1 MRKLIHIFLLSLVIA
16 PCWAGV
22 DLSGYV
28 QRIWIKND
36 DILMIKMKESSF
48 DTYCQ
53 PGWMGFN
60 LYIPTSDKNFPYY
73 YGLITTAIAKKQP
86 LFIANI
92 STFNG
97 TTACDLTKTG
107 YGIVLQSTD

>member
-1 MRKLIHIFLLSLVIA
+1 MRNLIHIFLFTLIFS
-16 PCWAGV
+16 PCCVGL

-36 DILMIKMKESSF
+36 DTLMIKMKESSF

-53 PGWMGFN
+53 PGWYGFN
-60 LYIPTSDKNFPYY
+60 LSIPMSDKNFPYY
-73 YGLITTAIAKKQP
+73 YGLITTAIAKNQP

-92 STFNG
+92 TVFNG